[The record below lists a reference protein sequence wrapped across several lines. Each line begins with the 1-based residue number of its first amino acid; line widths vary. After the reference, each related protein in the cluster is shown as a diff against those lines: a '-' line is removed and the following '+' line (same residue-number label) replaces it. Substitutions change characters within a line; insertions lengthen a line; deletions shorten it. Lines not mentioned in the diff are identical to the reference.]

1 MSNAEGSTEKLP
13 ITNKKLIQGLKQ
25 LRANMELEYGV
36 PVTWRL
42 VIDRAVEVIELIE
55 NTEDDGK

>member
-1 MSNAEGSTEKLP
+1 MTKLP

-42 VIDRAVEVIELIE
+42 VIDRAIEVIELIE
-55 NTEDDGK
+55 NMEDDGK